1 MARDSFRPEEIRFYG
16 RRQGRRLRQGRLA
29 LVETVLPAIAIP
41 EPPPDATV
49 DPSGYFDFHPAAVW
63 LEIGFGGGEH
73 LANQALAHP
82 DIGFIGCEP
91 YFNGVASLIGHVA
104 DKELKNIRI
113 FSEDARRL
121 LPRFEEASIQRVFT
135 LFSDPWPKARHS
147 RRRFIQPETLDQ
159 LARILADG
167 AELRFASDDM
177 GYVRWALMH
186 LAAHP
191 AFEWMARCPEDWRR
205 RPDDGF
211 ETRYEAK
218 ALRAGRPAT
227 HLRFRRRSRKSA

>member
-1 MARDSFRPEEIRFYG
+1 MARDSFRPDEIRFYG
-16 RRQGRRLRQGRLA
+16 RRQGRRLRQGRLDLVDA
-29 LVETVLPAIAIP
+29 LLPAVTIP
-41 EPPPDATV
+41 EPPPEATV
-49 DPSGYFDFHPAAVW
+49 DPGGFFDFRPAAVW

-73 LANQALAHP
+73 LAHQALAHP

-91 YFNGVASLIGHVA
+91 YLNGVAGLIGHMA
-104 DKELKNIRI
+104 DKDLKNIRI
-113 FSEDARRL
+113 FPEDARRL
-121 LPRFEEASIQRVFT
+121 LPRLREASIQRAFT
-135 LFSDPWPKARHS
+135 LFSDPWPKTRHS

-186 LAAHP
+186 LSAHP
-191 AFEWMARCPEDWRR
+191 AFEWTAHRPADWRR
-205 RPDDGF
+205 RPVDGF

-218 ALRAGRPAT
+218 ALRAGRKAA
-227 HLRFRRRSRKSA
+227 HLRFRRRARKSA

>member
-29 LVETVLPAIAIP
+29 LVEALLPAIAIP

-49 DPSGYFDFHPAAVW
+49 DPSAFFDFRPAAVW

-73 LANQALAHP
+73 LAHQALAHP

-91 YFNGVASLIGHVA
+91 YLNGVAGLIGHIA
-104 DKELKNIRI
+104 NKRLKNIRI

-121 LPRFEEASIQRVFT
+121 LPRLKAASIQRAFT

-147 RRRFIQPETLDQ
+147 RRRFVQPETLDQ

-186 LAAHP
+186 LSSHP
-191 AFEWMARCPEDWRR
+191 AFEWTARRPEDWRR
-205 RPDDGF
+205 RPADGF

-218 ALRAGRPAT
+218 ALRAGRKAAY
-227 HLRFRRRSRKSA
+227 LEFRRRAPKSA